1 MKYPIL
7 IFCFILTSNS
17 LYAQQS
23 GGERLDSTY
32 FENITFDNE
41 WQGWKKSFNLYDN
54 NNWWSYV
61 EEAYFDS
68 QSSSWNPF
76 SGITKTA
83 NEEGQLSK
91 EVMQVWNQE
100 LSIWENYSQTE
111 YIYDEEQYAEVTS
124 KKWDTLSM
132 NWVNDYKWTNTFNEE
147 GLITNQTTYFT
158 DENGSFYPFQQTNYQ
173 YEVDVF
179 TLIQTTQMWEEDM
192 NTWVNGEQITYEEDS
207 EGRPIKNVRYV
218 VNELN
223 EWVADRKFE
232 FSYDEEAMTTVRSI
246 SSYEEQLQDWLQYRN
261 DYFSYNETNTLI
273 EHYYEALNVESVF
286 EFLFKHNYT
295 LTDYENRLQEDTYQW
310 DSDIEDWTITRHGYF
325 YYSTV
330 TKTVANESII
340 PTKLKG
346 LSKLYTNNTVTKLN
360 GLAPNQDW
368 QLQLIDMNG
377 RIAAQKN
384 YQSGEALQFSNL
396 KEGHYILR
404 VIGNEDNYIGQW
416 IILD

>member
-54 NNWWSYV
+54 DNWWSYV

-330 TKTVANESII
+330 PKTVANESII

-377 RIAAQKN
+377 RIVAQKN
-384 YQSGEALQFSNL
+384 HQSGEALQFSNL

-404 VIGNEDNYIGQW
+404 VVGDQDIFTGQW
-416 IILD
+416 IVLN